1 MDEQKHLHYGHR
13 ARLRERV
20 KKEGIENFQDYQ
32 VLEYVLSFV
41 LPYKDTNPTAH
52 MLINKFGSFDK
63 VLEANIEDIA
73 SVKGMGEV
81 SASFLA
87 TLRLIFSF
95 YQKQKNNCIDF
106 ISNTQE
112 TFDYAKNL
120 FAGKRKEEIYVISL
134 LASNKI
140 AGVDKIAEGTINQAN
155 CSIRAITDI
164 MASRKVANIIL
175 LHNHPEGVA
184 QPSGEDDKITK
195 ALVYALAIS
204 GSHLT
209 DHMIIAGDEFYSYKM
224 KNKIGE
230 YSNEVSNII
239 GLSHVKSKP
248 EARYDIG
255 QE

>member
-95 YQKQKNNCIDF
+95 YQKQKNNCIDL
-106 ISNTQE
+106 SPTP
-112 TFDYAKNL
+112 
-120 FAGKRKEEIYVISL
+120 KRL
-134 LASNKI
+134 LTTPKI
-140 AGVDKIAEGTINQAN
+140 FLQAN
-155 CSIRAITDI
+155 A
-164 MASRKVANIIL
+164 RKRF
-175 LHNHPEGVA
+175 
-184 QPSGEDDKITK
+184 
-195 ALVYALAIS
+195 
-204 GSHLT
+204 
-209 DHMIIAGDEFYSYKM
+209 M
-224 KNKIGE
+224 
-230 YSNEVSNII
+230 
-239 GLSHVKSKP
+239 
-248 EARYDIG
+248 
-255 QE
+255 